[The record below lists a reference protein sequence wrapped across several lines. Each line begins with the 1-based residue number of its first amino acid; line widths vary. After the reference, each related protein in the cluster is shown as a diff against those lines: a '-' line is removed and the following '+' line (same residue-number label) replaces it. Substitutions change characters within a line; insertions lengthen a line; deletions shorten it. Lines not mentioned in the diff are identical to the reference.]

1 LKKGDYL
8 MSNNG
13 KYKKAFIS
21 AEEIN
26 QQKSSE
32 GGLSKEFSRSS
43 GRDCHRRR
51 VQMVVSK
58 LLNGRR
64 RH

>member
-1 LKKGDYL
+1 

-13 KYKKAFIS
+13 KYKRAFIS
-21 AEEIN
+21 TEELE
-26 QQKSSE
+26 QQESSE
-32 GGLSKEFSRSS
+32 AEGSKEFSRSS

-51 VQMVVSK
+51 VQMVTSR

>member
-1 LKKGDYL
+1 

-13 KYKKAFIS
+13 KYKRAFIS
-21 AEEIN
+21 TEELE

-32 GGLSKEFSRSS
+32 AGLSKEFSRSS
-43 GRDCHRRR
+43 GGDCHRRR

-58 LLNGRR
+58 LLNGKR